1 MERTFAAVLNRPHP
15 EQVAD
20 VLPEAETIEE
30 IPSGPITKAEIR
42 SAIISMSAGKAPGV
56 DDITTELLKADM
68 TSTVNVLH
76 DLFRTI
82 WYSETVPADWSKNL
96 IVRLAKKGDLT
107 KCGNWKGI
115 TLMPVVAKVMGK
127 VLIRRIADGVDE
139 KLRKEQAGFR
149 KGRST
154 VEQIFVLRNILEQ
167 VLEWNAILYVCFE
180 VYVCFEKAFD
190 SVHRETLWKIME
202 SYGIPRKLVKMVKAM
217 YAGNQC
223 AVVDSSGQTD
233 WFTVASGVKQG
244 CNMSGFLF
252 LLVIDWIMRATVE
265 GSNTAIRWKMCS
277 KLDDLDFADDIAL
290 ISSTREQ
297 IQQKVRSLSTNSKG
311 IELKINAEKTKL
323 LRLNTSNTEK
333 VQVDGQDIEEVESF
347 VYLGANLS
355 NEGGTEGDIKARLG
369 KARVAYK
376 F

>member
-56 DDITTELLKADM
+56 DGITTELLKADM

-202 SYGIPRKLVKMVKAM
+202 SCGIPRKLVKMVKAM

-277 KLDDLDFADDIAL
+277 KLDDLDVADDIAL

-355 NEGGTEGDIKARLG
+355 NEGGTEGDIKAILG